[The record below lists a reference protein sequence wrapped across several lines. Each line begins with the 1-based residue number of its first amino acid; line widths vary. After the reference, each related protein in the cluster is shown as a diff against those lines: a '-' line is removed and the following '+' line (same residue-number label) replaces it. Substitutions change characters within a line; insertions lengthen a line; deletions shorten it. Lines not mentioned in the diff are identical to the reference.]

1 MQINMT
7 VWGTGST
14 LINNK
19 LRYKVYQ
26 ADSPTAEVASLTED
40 PPHTFP
46 HAVTINVPNPVVHI
60 VKIYTT
66 PDESLGSL
74 ISEFIYDPTYTN
86 VEVRMPLELSVGGPG
101 EFDPADGAQSTPVI
115 PSLRG
120 WEWYPEMRSKSGTLS
135 ITEYTKN
142 ESVPGEGYD
151 SYSLIGDDRFVNPDY
166 VFIHFKPKIS
176 VQQPVFTYL
185 NFFNG
190 VKVIT
195 GDDNMDATY
204 YRQLCEIATAG
215 PSPVI
220 TLLPKINIP
229 DNTLLVF
236 STKRGSQK
244 QATLKL
250 SVGESIDIDGVPEP
264 AIFMGQGETLW
275 LLLKDNIWRIAND
288 WNGMS
293 RVGEQVDLE
302 IMRPNTIL
310 FNGGGLA
317 DGGGGP
323 LPLPRA
329 IYPRAGWYVDTKLP
343 SGQVL
348 TKAAR
353 DAGGIN
359 LSGFWAI
366 DDDNIWAPDY
376 QGNQR
381 RALPG
386 NRGND
391 SSRNASSLAGSYA
404 PDMYKQHT
412 HFTVKNQVNTQN
424 SPFPDPPLPNRPIA
438 REWNKQN
445 GSGPQGYY
453 LVGADIDAVPDLGPT
468 SKSGGGETIG
478 KTNGVYMGCYI

>member
-1 MQINMT
+1 MT

-19 LRYKVYQ
+19 LRYKAYQ
-26 ADSPTAEVASLTED
+26 ADSPTAEVASITEN

-60 VKIYTT
+60 VEIFTT
-66 PDESLGSL
+66 PDDSVGSL
-74 ISEFIYDPTYTN
+74 ISDFIYDPTYTN
-86 VEVRMPLELSVGGPG
+86 VEVRLPLELMVGGSG
-101 EFDPADGAQSTPVI
+101 EFDPVDGAISTPVI

-120 WEWYPEMRSKSGTLS
+120 WEWYPEMRSKSGTLHS
-135 ITEYTKN
+135 SEYVKH
-142 ESVPGEGYD
+142 ESLPGSGYD
-151 SYSLIGDDRFVNPDY
+151 YYSLQGYDRFVNPDY

-176 VQQPVFTYL
+176 VQQPTFTYL

-195 GDDNMDATY
+195 GDSAMDATY

-220 TLLPKINIP
+220 TLMPKANVP

-244 QATLKL
+244 QATLKFAT
-250 SVGESIDIDGVPEP
+250 GETIDIDGVAEP
-264 AIFMGQGETLW
+264 ALFIGQGEILW

-302 IMRPNTIL
+302 LMRPNTIL
-310 FNGGGLA
+310 FNGGGLV

-323 LPLPRA
+323 VPLPRA
-329 IYPRAGWYVDTKLP
+329 IYPRVGWYVDTKLLP
-343 SGQVL
+343 GQVL
-348 TKAAR
+348 TKDVR
-353 DAGGIN
+353 DAGGDN
-359 LSGFWAI
+359 LSGFWAV
-366 DDDNIWAPDY
+366 DDSGNIWAPDY
-376 QGNQR
+376 RGNQR

-391 SSRNASSLAGSYA
+391 STRNASSLAGSYA

-412 HFTVKNQVNTQN
+412 HLTVVNQVVNQNT
-424 SPFPDPPLPNRPIA
+424 FPSPPLANRAIA
-438 REWNKQN
+438 REWVYQ
-445 GSGPQGYY
+445 GGGGAPGYY
-453 LVGADIDAVPDLGPT
+453 LVGANEGVEPDLGPT
-468 SKSGGGETIG
+468 SKSGDGETIG
-478 KTNGVYMGCYI
+478 KTNGVLMGCYI